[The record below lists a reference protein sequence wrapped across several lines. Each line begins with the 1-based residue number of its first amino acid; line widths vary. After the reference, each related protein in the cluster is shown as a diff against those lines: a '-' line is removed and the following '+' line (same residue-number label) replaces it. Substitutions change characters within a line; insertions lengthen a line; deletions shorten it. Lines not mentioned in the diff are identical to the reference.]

1 MTRTQKFL
9 ATLALVLGVSAAAAS
24 TAAADNSMP
33 APPPDSGVGPV
44 ASAAQA
50 P

>member
-9 ATLALVLGVSAAAAS
+9 ATLALVLGVSAAAAGP
-24 TAAADNSMP
+24 APADNSMP
-33 APPPDSGVGPV
+33 SPPPYGGV
-44 ASAAQA
+44 SQAAPAGQA